1 MSNPYAIQV
10 HCDGAMS
17 YDKHQTGGNGFHIE
31 FPESID
37 KEPISSSI
45 RNDHQ
50 GIHRLE
56 MISILEAIEELLSLE
71 KNEPGVLRKAGSVEI
86 FTDRHSVTDGTN
98 LNPYKVQGWRK
109 NKWKSHEGADIKNS
123 KLINDLDKARIKLAK
138 AVGGRVSISYKKEKL
153 NKTAD
158 KLSKI
163 GKTVSNRGRKIIQKK
178 RRNVIKRLFDGP
190 EVKYSDISSEV
201 RITARVYAWELIS
214 DDVEVCFEIFSRK
227 HKGMIIKARVN
238 QDQKLELHR
247 GHIYYLRIAKVHR
260 YHVTINSFKE
270 KATPN
275 HLAEKTSRK
284 ASKKVF

>member
-37 KEPISSSI
+37 KEPISRSI

-56 MISILEAIEELLSLE
+56 MISILEAIEELLLID
-71 KNEPGVLRKAGSVEI
+71 KKEPGVLRKAGSVEI
-86 FTDRHSVTDGTN
+86 FTDRHSVTDETN
-98 LNPYKVQGWRK
+98 LNPYKVQGWRR

-123 KLINDLDKARIKLAK
+123 KLIDGLDKARMKLAK
-138 AVGGRVSISYKKEKL
+138 AVSGRVSISYKKEKS
-153 NKTAD
+153 NKVAD

-163 GKTVSNRGRKIIQKK
+163 GKTVSNRGRKIIEKK
-178 RRNVIKRLFDGP
+178 RRNVIKRLFDGV
-190 EVKYSDISSEV
+190 EIKYSDISPET

-214 DDVEVCFEIFSRK
+214 NDVEVCFEIISREYR
-227 HKGMIIKARVN
+227 GMIIKARVS
-238 QDQKLELHR
+238 QEQKLKLHR
-247 GHIYYLRIAKVHR
+247 GHIYHLKIAEVFRH
-260 YHVTINSFKE
+260 HITIKSFKE
-270 KATPN
+270 KTTPT
-275 HLAEKTSRK
+275 HKP
-284 ASKKVF
+284 